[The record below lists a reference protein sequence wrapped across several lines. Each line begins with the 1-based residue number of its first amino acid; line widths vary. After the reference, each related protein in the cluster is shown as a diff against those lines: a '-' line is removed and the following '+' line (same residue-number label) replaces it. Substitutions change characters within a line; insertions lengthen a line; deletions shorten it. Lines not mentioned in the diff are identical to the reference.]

1 VEGAAHQLTREA
13 EGESEEYL
21 DDHVRGGGRRVGEV
35 GGDGEGSVVKAGV
48 GGVQYQEG
56 SDSGE
61 RGVSRERCHS

>member
-1 VEGAAHQLTREA
+1 MEGAAHQLTREA

-48 GGVQYQEG
+48 GGVQYQ
-56 SDSGE
+56 
-61 RGVSRERCHS
+61 